1 MGCLCTKIVAHPS
14 VHFLKIMIK
23 SPGGSTFPYYYKG
36 GEIHCLHYGSFFSDE
51 EGLLA
56 LIKEEEA
63 FIAKQNRQLLIWVD
77 FYETKLT
84 DKALKGFAES
94 MYRLRPHIIK
104 LAIVGCSFGDKRR
117 LCRLNKQSGSK
128 LPKPT
133 QFFSD
138 PEDAKTWLVSESS

>member
-1 MGCLCTKIVAHPS
+1 MIT
-14 VHFLKIMIK
+14 IK
-23 SPGGSTFPYYYKG
+23 SPGGLTFPYYYKG

-56 LIKEEEA
+56 LMKEEEA
-63 FIAKQNRQLLIWVD
+63 FIAKPSRHLLIWVD

-84 DKALKGFAES
+84 DKVLTGFAES
-94 MYRLRPHIIK
+94 MNRLRPHTIK
-104 LAIVGCSFGDKRR
+104 LAIVGFSFRDKFRIY
-117 LCRLNKQSGSK
+117 RLNKHPSME

-138 PEDAKTWLVSESS
+138 PEDAKTWLVSESN